1 MGYYLVTCDILGRIC
16 LPDFDK
22 ARASLFLSSGKI
34 GFPIGIWGKLVSC
47 KIGCL

>member
-22 ARASLFLSSGKI
+22 ARASLFCHRGNWVSDRHL
-34 GFPIGIWGKLVSC
+34 GKLVSC
-47 KIGCL
+47 EIGCL